1 MIQRLIPGDGELLV
15 VVDQF
20 EELFTFATERDQRGF
35 LDGLIHA
42 VSAPDSR
49 LRVVATLR
57 ADFYDRPLAFQR
69 FGAAVNGATVTITSM
84 SPANLEAAIVDP
96 AARVGASVEPA
107 LVAELVSAVVD
118 EPAALPSLQF
128 ALFELAERNADG
140 CLTLAAYQEL
150 GGVDGAIAA
159 RAESLY
165 RSLDDAERAGVRQL
179 FERLVVVGGEGE
191 PTRRRASRTELS
203 GVVDD
208 TTIDRWAEARLLT
221 LDRHPQTRVPTVELA
236 HEAMLR
242 EWPRLRGWIEEDREA
257 IIVAATTRGGSELG
271 RPRP

>member
-1 MIQRLIPGDGELLV
+1 M
-15 VVDQF
+15 
-20 EELFTFATERDQRGF
+20 
-35 LDGLIHA
+35 
-42 VSAPDSR
+42 
-49 LRVVATLR
+49 
-57 ADFYDRPLAFQR
+57 
-69 FGAAVNGATVTITSM
+69 
-84 SPANLEAAIVDP
+84 
-96 AARVGASVEPA
+96 
-107 LVAELVSAVVD
+107 
-118 EPAALPSLQF
+118 QF
-128 ALFELAERNADG
+128 ALFELAERSADG

-242 EWPRLRGWIEEDREA
+242 EWPRLRGWIDEDREA
-257 IIVAATTRGGSELG
+257 IIVPRPPARGGSELG